1 MEQSKMNKK
10 FVKVLGVMIAAIFL
24 MRVGGYAGSAMW
36 AESKFLSIVAYALIP
51 VVGYLA
57 VRTMKKINDE

>member
-1 MEQSKMNKK
+1 MEQNKMNKK
-10 FVKVLGVMIAAIFL
+10 WLKAIVVMLVTIFL
-24 MRVGGYAGSAMW
+24 MMVGGYAGSAMW

-57 VRTMKKINDE
+57 VRTMKKLNDE

>member
-10 FVKVLGVMIAAIFL
+10 FVKMLGIILATIFL
-24 MRVGGYAGSAMW
+24 MMVGGYAGAAMW
-36 AESKFLSIVAYALIP
+36 SESKFLSIVAYALIP

-57 VRTMKKINDE
+57 VRTMKKINNE

>member
-10 FVKVLGVMIAAIFL
+10 WLKAIVVMLVTIF
-24 MRVGGYAGSAMW
+24 MMMVGGYAGSAMW
-36 AESKFLSIVAYALIP
+36 AESKVLSIAAYALIP
-51 VVGYLA
+51 IVGYLC

>member
-1 MEQSKMNKK
+1 MEQNKMNNK
-10 FVKVLGVMIAAIFL
+10 FVKMLGVILATIFL
-24 MRVGGYAGSAMW
+24 MMVGGYAGSAMW

-57 VRTMKKINDE
+57 LRTMKKINDE